1 MPPKIK
7 QMTRQSTFLARG
19 PKRKLQR
26 ETCIHRQ
33 GNVWQRKETENW
45 YYCWRWKN
53 NGRQWMHAVLT
64 LCLDLNKSLV
74 SPTSLKIKCCNSSL
88 LNDTSFSKTFCDT
101 EPCDECHVFGDVFQ
115 PGIKIRNYEESKST
129 PKDPHLLC
137 VFQKLLNFNK
147 WQNSR
152 QIKQVKRLRR
162 SQRKISSSVPDVH
175 VRNKLSSFIAGG
187 FRYH

>member
-1 MPPKIK
+1 MPPKKK

-19 PKRKLQR
+19 PKRKHQR

-53 NGRQWMHAVLT
+53 NGRQWMHAILT

-115 PGIKIRNYEESKST
+115 PGIKIK
-129 PKDPHLLC
+129 
-137 VFQKLLNFNK
+137 KL
-147 WQNSR
+147 WG
-152 QIKQVKRLRR
+152 KQVDTKGPTFARCV
-162 SQRKISSSVPDVH
+162 SKTT
-175 VRNKLSSFIAGG
+175 
-187 FRYH
+187 